1 MSQKVVL
8 FDLEQ
13 NIPTVS
19 LLRKV
24 VEHYSTLYVFNC
36 SGKFEFAL
44 EDLTEFAS
52 WISSGQVVVLDT
64 PQASQR
70 EFEYAVVVGQLLAL
84 LDADTHVEVISAMP
98 SSDML
103 ILMLQSSNISCSLIQ
118 VELENSATKV
128 TKQVVPSVQAI
139 LNNSDL
145 MLVKQYCDVL
155 DTMSGKPNTIE
166 KLKNSILNVLNVE
179 ADKAQHLIGMLIN
192 LKLVKNFEDQ
202 ISFRKKLLKQWVA
215 LDLENV
221 DSPEPE
227 KLTQSALELITDIK
241 AEKAQVENELNVN
254 ADIQNAQ
261 NGLFKNFAVIDP
273 VQLEVAQKLREL
285 KSNKPKDI
293 YELRDL
299 LEQLFPQ
306 SNIRLLL
313 KELLDK
319 GYIYWNGHEVLYS
332 HEMFLN

>member
-1 MSQKVVL
+1 M
-8 FDLEQ
+8 
-13 NIPTVS
+13 
-19 LLRKV
+19 
-24 VEHYSTLYVFNC
+24 
-36 SGKFEFAL
+36 
-44 EDLTEFAS
+44 
-52 WISSGQVVVLDT
+52 VLDT

-179 ADKAQHLIGMLIN
+179 AEKAEKAQHLIGMLIN

-202 ISFRKKLLKQWVA
+202 ISFRKKVLKQWVA
-215 LDLENV
+215 LDLEKV
-221 DSPEPE
+221 DALEPE
-227 KLTQSALELITDIK
+227 KATQSALEFIANIK
-241 AEKAQVENELNVN
+241 AEKDQSANELNEN
-254 ADIQNAQ
+254 TDIQNAH

-285 KSNKPKDI
+285 KSDKPKDI

>member
-13 NIPTVS
+13 NIPTAS

-24 VEHYSTLYVFNC
+24 IEHYSTLYVFNC

-192 LKLVKNFEDQ
+192 LKLVKKFEDQ
-202 ISFRKKLLKQWVA
+202 ISFRKKVLKQWVA
-215 LDLENV
+215 LDLEKV
-221 DSPEPE
+221 DEPE
-227 KLTQSALELITDIK
+227 KLTQSALEFIADIK
-241 AEKAQVENELNVN
+241 AEKAQAENELNAN

-273 VQLEVAQKLREL
+273 VQLEVAQKLHQYSQCSSHIFNSKTSHDYTKL
-285 KSNKPKDI
+285 HVHSNK
-293 YELRDL
+293 YSLY
-299 LEQLFPQ
+299 
-306 SNIRLLL
+306 L
-313 KELLDK
+313 KAL
-319 GYIYWNGHEVLYS
+319 
-332 HEMFLN
+332 

>member
-13 NIPTVS
+13 NIPTIS

-24 VEHYSTLYVFNC
+24 IEHYSTLYVFNC

-44 EDLTEFAS
+44 EDLTEFSS

-103 ILMLQSSNISCSLIQ
+103 ILMLQSSNIRCSLIQ
-118 VELENSATKV
+118 VELESSASKV
-128 TKQVVPSVQAI
+128 TKQVVPSVQSI
-139 LNNSDL
+139 LNSPDL
-145 MLVKQYCDVL
+145 ILVKQYCDVL
-155 DTMSGKPNTIE
+155 ETMSGKPNSIE
-166 KLKNSILNVLNVE
+166 KLKNSILNVLHVD

-202 ISFRKKLLKQWVA
+202 ISFRKKVLKQWVA

-221 DSPEPE
+221 DEPE
-227 KLTQSALELITDIK
+227 TITQSALDFIANIK
-241 AEKAQVENELNVN
+241 AEKAQSENELNAN
-254 ADIQNAQ
+254 TDIQNAH

-285 KSNKPKDI
+285 KSDKPKDI